1 MMKIFL
7 IGFCILFNSSLF
19 GKSTTFNFEDPKG
32 VNSIIF
38 HLDAPLESING
49 SGDKVSGSVQFD
61 PSNPEQTSGEI
72 ILESKSLHVGNS
84 LLKEHMHGEGWMN
97 VEKYPLIRFSFQGL
111 TKLKKIGDKD
121 SKMDFTGE
129 VKGKMTI
136 RNVTIAMNVPVK
148 ITYLKGLLEKRNRVP
163 GDLLVVRSRFSVKR
177 DDFDIQKGK
186 NLDKVAN
193 EIEIILNLAGAAP
206 YK

>member
-7 IGFCILFNSSLF
+7 IGFCILFNSFLF
-19 GKSTTFNFEDPKG
+19 GKFTTFNFEDPKG

-84 LLKEHMHGEGWMN
+84 LLKEHMHGEDWMN

-121 SKMDFTGE
+121 SKMDYTGE

-186 NLDKVAN
+186 NLEKVAN

>member
-1 MMKIFL
+1 
-7 IGFCILFNSSLF
+7 
-19 GKSTTFNFEDPKG
+19 
-32 VNSIIF
+32 
-38 HLDAPLESING
+38 
-49 SGDKVSGSVQFD
+49 
-61 PSNPEQTSGEI
+61 
-72 ILESKSLHVGNS
+72 
-84 LLKEHMHGEGWMN
+84 
-97 VEKYPLIRFSFQGL
+97 
-111 TKLKKIGDKD
+111 
-121 SKMDFTGE
+121 MDFTGE

>member
-97 VEKYPLIRFSFQGL
+97 VEKYPLIRFSFQ
-111 TKLKKIGDKD
+111 
-121 SKMDFTGE
+121 
-129 VKGKMTI
+129 
-136 RNVTIAMNVPVK
+136 
-148 ITYLKGLLEKRNRVP
+148 
-163 GDLLVVRSRFSVKR
+163 
-177 DDFDIQKGK
+177 
-186 NLDKVAN
+186 
-193 EIEIILNLAGAAP
+193 
-206 YK
+206 

>member
-7 IGFCILFNSSLF
+7 ICFCILFNFSLL

-121 SKMDFTGE
+121 SKIDYTGE